1 MENLKFKKYSLLV
14 ALLIG
19 LTTLMS
25 SCVTHVRGYDY
36 GYRRPYYGRPAYR
49 YAVPPPRR
57 VIIVPDNRGH
67 SRYSYRGRRGR
78 W

>member
-1 MENLKFKKYSLLV
+1 MENLKFKKYAFLL

-19 LTTLMS
+19 LVTVMS

-49 YAVPPPRR
+49 YVVPPPRR
-57 VIIVPDNRGH
+57 VIVVPDRRYP
-67 SRYSYRGRRGR
+67 RYSYRSRRGR